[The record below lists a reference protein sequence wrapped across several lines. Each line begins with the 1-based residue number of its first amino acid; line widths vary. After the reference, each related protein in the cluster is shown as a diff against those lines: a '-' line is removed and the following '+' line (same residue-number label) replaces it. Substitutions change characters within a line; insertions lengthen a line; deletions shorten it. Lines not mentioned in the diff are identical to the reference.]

1 MDPAIAQANAEY
13 MYYASPNTAVVENEG
28 YIAFL
33 EELHPD
39 AYKILYESSENVFTD
54 SFVNLPEK
62 TKGYMADKWTALGAT
77 ITEESSNYT
86 VYIVC
91 AVIIAV
97 ILAMYIANKIKLYKR
112 KKVDYE

>member
-1 MDPAIAQANAEY
+1 
-13 MYYASPNTAVVENEG
+13 
-28 YIAFL
+28 
-33 EELHPD
+33 
-39 AYKILYESSENVFTD
+39 
-54 SFVNLPEK
+54 
-62 TKGYMADKWTALGAT
+62 MADKWTALGAT